1 MTSRPF
7 QTGHASG
14 ADAEAVVEACLA
26 QIGEVAPDANLGFV
40 YASDVLADA
49 LGEIVAALSRR
60 TGIDAWVGTVGLGVI
75 ATGREYYDTPALAVM
90 LADFGHDEFALIPT
104 LNSDPLGEFPE
115 GLAAQVR
122 SDGSALALLHA
133 DPNAPATP
141 SLIAT
146 LGEQLP
152 ELFCVGGLSASQSS
166 DPQVVG
172 SSITQGGISGV
183 VFRNKVPVAVNHTQ
197 GCTPIGPRHRISR
210 AERNIAITLDDQPA
224 LQLLKDDVGE
234 VFARD
239 LQRMAG
245 YIFAGLVIP
254 GSDTGDYTVRQLI
267 GVDQE
272 RGLLAVGD
280 MLTEGRELMFC
291 RRDGN
296 SATEDLKRMLD
307 ELASRCAGRIRGGI
321 YVSCTGR
328 GRYQFGHDAEEVKA
342 IQATLG
348 DFPLVGF
355 FANGE
360 IYNNR
365 LYGFTGVLTLFLSK

>member
-7 QTGHASG
+7 QLGHASG
-14 ADAEAVVEACLA
+14 PNAERVVEACLA
-26 QIGEVAPDANLGFV
+26 QIGEIAPDASLGFV
-40 YASDVLADA
+40 YASDLLADQ
-49 LGEIVAALSRR
+49 LDEIMAALSGR
-60 TGIDAWVGTVGLGVI
+60 TGIDAWVGTVGIGVI
-75 ATGREYYDTPALAVM
+75 ATGHEYYDTPALAVM
-90 LADFGHDEFALIPT
+90 LADFGLDDFTLIPT
-104 LNSDPLGEFPE
+104 LRSDPLGELPE
-115 GLAAQVR
+115 GLAEQIR

-133 DPNAPATP
+133 DPTAPRTP
-141 SLIAT
+141 GLIAG

-152 ELFCVGGLSASQSS
+152 ELFSVGGLSASQSS
-166 DPQVVG
+166 NPQAVG
-172 SSITQGGISGV
+172 TSITHGGLSGV
-183 VFRNKVPVAVNHTQ
+183 VFRNTVAVAVNHTQ

-210 AERNIAITLDDQPA
+210 AERNIAVTLDDQPA
-224 LQLLKDDVGE
+224 LKVLKDDVGE
-234 VFARD
+234 VLARD

-267 GVDQE
+267 GIDQE
-272 RGLLAVGD
+272 RDLLAVGD
-280 MLTEGRELMFC
+280 MLMEGRELMFC

-296 SATEDLKRMLD
+296 SATEDLQRMLD
-307 ELASRCAGRIRGGI
+307 ELASRCGGRIRGGV

-328 GRYQFGHDAEEVKA
+328 GRHQFGHDSEEIKA
-342 IQATLG
+342 IHESLG

-365 LYGFTGVLTLFLSK
+365 LYGFTGVLTLFLEG

>member
-7 QTGHASG
+7 QIGHASG
-14 ADAEAVVEACLA
+14 ADAETVIESCLA
-26 QIGEVAPDANLGFV
+26 QIGQVAPDANLGFV
-40 YASDVLADA
+40 YASDALADQ
-49 LGEIVAALSRR
+49 LGEIVTTLSER

-75 ATGREYYDTPALAVM
+75 ATGHEYYDAPALAVM
-90 LADFGHDEFALIPT
+90 LADFGQDEFTLIPT
-104 LNSDPLGEFPE
+104 LRSDPLGELPE
-115 GLAAQVR
+115 GLAEQVR

-133 DPNAPATP
+133 DPGAPATP
-141 SLIAT
+141 GLIAA

-152 ELFCVGGLSASQSS
+152 ELFSIGGLSASQSS
-166 DPQVVG
+166 DPQIVG
-172 SSITQGGISGV
+172 ASITEGGLSGV
-183 VFRNKVPVAVNHTQ
+183 VFRNTVPVAVNHTQ
-197 GCTPIGPRHRISR
+197 GCTPIGSRHRISR
-210 AERNIAITLDDQPA
+210 AERNVAVTLDDRPA
-224 LQLLKDDVGE
+224 LQVLKNDVGD

-272 RGLLAVGD
+272 RDLLAVGD

-296 SATEDLKRMLD
+296 SATEDLERMLD

-328 GRYQFGHDAEEVKA
+328 GRFQFGSDSEEVKA
-342 IQATLG
+342 IQTTLG

-365 LYGFTGVLTLFLSK
+365 LYGFTGVLTLFLSE